1 MSSGFHKCTTI
12 TPSCP
17 VEATIYGYYP
27 SLVANVFF
35 AAAFGF
41 YMVLNIAFAVRYR
54 TVSYGI
60 ALILGC
66 MTEVVGYIGR
76 IMMHHNPW
84 SQAGFDIQIC
94 CLIIAP
100 AFMSAGIYLTL
111 KHLTLCFGS
120 EHSRIKPA
128 LYTWIFIFFDLFSL
142 VLQGTGGGLA
152 ASGKASNTIDTGND
166 IMLAGICFQV
176 VTLSV
181 FALMALDYY
190 LRFRRS
196 KLVLS
201 PKTET
206 LQHDIKFKLFI
217 TALVIAFLSIYI
229 RCVYRIV
236 EMAGGWG
243 NTIMRDETG
252 FIVLEGAM
260 ILVAV
265 SFLTIFH
272 PGYCFP
278 QLRSHHLNAI
288 DDGPSTYEMV
298 GLKDWEHM
306 PFE

>member
-1 MSSGFHKCTTI
+1 MSSNQKCTTI

-27 SLVANVFF
+27 SLPANVFF
-35 AAAFGF
+35 AAAFCL

-54 TVSYGI
+54 TVNYGI

-66 MTEVVGYIGR
+66 LIEVVGYIGR

-94 CLIIAP
+94 CLILAP

-128 LYTWIFIFFDLFSL
+128 MYTWIFIFFDLFSL
-142 VLQGTGGGLA
+142 ILQGTGGGLA
-152 ASGKASNTIDTGND
+152 ASGKTSNTVDTGND
-166 IMLAGICFQV
+166 IMMAGICFQV
-176 VTLSV
+176 VTLSI
-181 FALMALDYY
+181 FALMAFDYY
-190 LRFRRS
+190 SRFRGS
-196 KLVLS
+196 KKVLS
-201 PKTET
+201 LRTET
-206 LQHDIKFKLFI
+206 LLHDIKFKLFI
-217 TALVIAFLSIYI
+217 TALVAAFLSIYI
-229 RCVYRIV
+229 RCIYRIV

-243 NTIMRDETG
+243 NTIMRNETG

-260 ILVAV
+260 ILVAT

-278 QLRSHHLNAI
+278 QLRSHHLSDNV
-288 DDGPSTYEMV
+288 DGASSYEMV
-298 GLKDWEHM
+298 G
-306 PFE
+306 